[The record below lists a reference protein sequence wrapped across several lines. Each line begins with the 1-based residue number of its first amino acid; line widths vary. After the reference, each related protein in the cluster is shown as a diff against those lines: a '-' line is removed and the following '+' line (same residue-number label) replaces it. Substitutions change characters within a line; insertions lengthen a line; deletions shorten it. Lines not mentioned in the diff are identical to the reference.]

1 MTAGVHKITVQGGGS
16 FFCSESERILI
27 AMERAGQKSIP
38 VGCRNGGC
46 GICKVRVLAGD
57 YVRGKM
63 SVAHIGDD
71 AIKNNY
77 ALACRVYPRG
87 EMIVEA
93 VKR

>member
-1 MTAGVHKITVQGGGS
+1 MTFGAYKITVQGGAS
-16 FFCSESERILI
+16 FLCSESERILI
-27 AMERAGQKSIP
+27 AMERAGQKGIP

-46 GICKVRVLAGD
+46 GICKIRVLSGD

-63 SVAHIGDD
+63 SVAHISDD
-71 AIKNNY
+71 AAKNNY

-87 EMIVEA
+87 EMIVET